1 MQDNQELP
9 GQKTGNIDLNS
20 DKVQENISQ
29 QPPAEEARIS
39 EMPPAVT
46 PQPQTENMEV
56 HHPHLPHI
64 GKKRFK
70 EYFLE
75 FIMIFL
81 AVSLSFLAENFREH
95 YIEHQRAN
103 QYAIL
108 LIQDIKKN
116 SIRVK
121 YELERRRIM
130 QGSFDTLKNL
140 LINNQ
145 LDSNAQIVKHA
156 VLLSEIL
163 PLATT
168 TAAFE
173 QMQNSGS
180 LRYIKNTQLVSLLT
194 DYFNTL
200 IPLTQTDIAQEFQ
213 LVKDNNQKFLREHL
227 NLMQIDSEDNLLT
240 DHPDIYDWDKRSAI
254 QMYNV
259 IVNTNIWNQWIIEK
273 DLLPIEQEGNA
284 LIAALQKEYDL
295 VP

>member
-1 MQDNQELP
+1 MQENQEPP
-9 GQKTGNIDLNS
+9 GQKSGNIDLNS
-20 DKVQENISQ
+20 DNAPENISQ
-29 QPPAEEARIS
+29 QPPAEEIRIS
-39 EMPPAVT
+39 EKPLAVT
-46 PQPQTENMEV
+46 PQPQTGNMEV
-56 HHPHLPHI
+56 HHAHLPHS
-64 GKKRFK
+64 GTHNFK

-116 SIRVK
+116 SLQVK
-121 YELERRRIM
+121 HELERRRIM
-130 QGSFDTLKNL
+130 QGSFDTLKSL
-140 LINNQ
+140 LMKNQ
-145 LDSNAQIVKHA
+145 LDSKAQIVKHA

-168 TAAFE
+168 TATFE

-200 IPLTQTDIAQEFQ
+200 IPITQTDIAQEFQ

-227 NLMQIDSEDNLLT
+227 NLMQIDSADNLLT

-254 QMYNV
+254 QMYNA
-259 IVNTNIWNQWIIEK
+259 ILNTNIWNQWIMEK
-273 DLLPIEQEGNA
+273 DLVPMEQEGNA
-284 LIAALQKEYDL
+284 LIQALQKEYHL